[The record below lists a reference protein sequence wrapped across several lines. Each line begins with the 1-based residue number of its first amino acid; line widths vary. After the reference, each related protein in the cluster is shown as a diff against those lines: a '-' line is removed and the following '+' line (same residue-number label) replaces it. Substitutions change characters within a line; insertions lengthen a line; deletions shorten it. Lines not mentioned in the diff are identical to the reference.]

1 MIKLIEELKNE
12 HKLILDILDQVKTL
26 GISSR
31 SGRETLLSARDLLIA
46 HMTKEDEMYYPEL
59 RRAAENSRDLK
70 IMLDY
75 FLKDME
81 DVSNKAMHLFSK
93 YSQGGD
99 EAEFAGEIKLLY
111 VTLRDRIQTEEHV
124 LFSKFNPEHLS

>member
-31 SGRETLLSARDLLIA
+31 SGREKLLSARDLLIA

>member
-1 MIKLIEELKNE
+1 MIKLIEELKKE

-31 SGRETLLSARDLLIA
+31 SGREKLLSARDLLIA

-124 LFSKFNPEHLS
+124 LFSKFNPENLS